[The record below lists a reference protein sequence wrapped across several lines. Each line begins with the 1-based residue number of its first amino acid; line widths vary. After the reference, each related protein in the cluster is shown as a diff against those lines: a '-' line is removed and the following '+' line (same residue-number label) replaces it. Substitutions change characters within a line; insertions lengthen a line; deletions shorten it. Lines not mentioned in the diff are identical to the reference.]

1 MTQRIAFQDVP
12 EGYMDVLMK
21 TGYYIKKS
29 GLDPKLVE
37 LINFRVSQ
45 INGCA
50 YCLDMHHKDLMV
62 MGETEQ
68 RLYSLPAWRECPYYD
83 DKERAVL
90 AYAESLT
97 HSHDADDDVF
107 EALSAFFTKA
117 QIANITLVIV
127 TINTWNTLN
136 KSFRTIPGGYKP
148 GQYN

>member
-1 MTQRIAFQDVP
+1 MTQRISFQDVP

-21 TGYYIKKS
+21 VGYYIKKS
-29 GLDPKLVE
+29 GIDPKLVE

-50 YCLDMHHKDLMV
+50 YCLDMHHKDLIV

-97 HSHDADDDVF
+97 ESRDADDTVF
-107 EALSAFFTKA
+107 DALSAFFSKA
-117 QIANITLVIV
+117 QIANITLAVV